1 VRAARSAHTRTA
13 SPLIVCLFVC
23 FLLESGDSFARFSF
37 HATNLRLSTFDSFEK
52 PPIQFRGASS
62 FPSCSFFCFFR
73 RVFGV
78 FFYLNIPTGL
88 RNVDVCFVE
97 QNRIFNELLIFFFG
111 TFLLFLGPFFTENG
125 KQLPCSECLL
135 TDVPSSILIWGFVSP
150 KTKRTIRR
158 RNERKT
164 FCGTCCQSCLK
175 TRPNKMN
182 D

>member
-13 SPLIVCLFVC
+13 SPLIVCLFVFFWRVEILLLV
-23 FLLESGDSFARFSF
+23 FLFTLQIFACQ
-37 HATNLRLSTFDSFEK
+37 LSTHLK
-52 PPIQFRGASS
+52 NR
-62 FPSCSFFCFFR
+62 PSNSGGPHLSHLVRFF
-73 RVFGV
+73 VFSV
-78 FFYLNIPTGL
+78 VFSVFFFYLNIPTGL